1 MSRDREQAVGS
12 ANATDAAQTPAE
24 RSVSNPQKR
33 ERPWSTRT
41 PDGKFDYLVIGS
53 GMGGMCCAALLAKLG
68 KRVLVLEQ
76 HYEPGGFTHTFKRK
90 GFRWDVGVH
99 AVGEV
104 TERSMTGRL
113 LAHLSDGRLRWTSLG
128 PVYDEFYWP
137 DGFRIDF
144 PDTPEQFQANLRA
157 AFPDQGAAIEKW
169 FQLAREA
176 AGSMRGYYSSRALP
190 LGLGRPAEKLFAR
203 TANRMFERRTAEV
216 LAELTEDPKL
226 RAVLVSQWGYY
237 GSPPSRS
244 AFAMQ
249 ALVTRHFQWG
259 GYYPIGGSQAIA
271 QALLHTVAANGGWT
285 KIRADVEEIL
295 LERGAA
301 VGVRLRGRDGQAGE
315 VILADRIISAAGV
328 WATIERMLP
337 AEIAE
342 QAWARSIAEL
352 APAPPHV
359 CLYLGFEGDI
369 RQAGAGAAN
378 KWFYDTWD
386 TEVDAWDVHPGRPI
400 PRAPVL
406 YCSFPSLKDPEHD
419 PGPRTRHT
427 GEVVTFVPWKAF
439 ERWRGTRW
447 QRRDSYYE
455 SFKQAMHEAILAQYL
470 EHMPG
475 LADMIVHAE
484 LSTPLSTDH
493 FVRPQA
499 GSIYGLEP
507 TPERFRNPW
516 LRPRSPI
523 SNLFFAGAEVS
534 TVGVIGAM
542 MGGVLAALSAE
553 PIAAMRLLSRIEG
566 SR

>member
-1 MSRDREQAVGS
+1 MPRDREQAAGPTAGPTAARS
-12 ANATDAAQTPAE
+12 A
-24 RSVSNPQKR
+24 R

-41 PDGKFDYLVIGS
+41 PDGRLDYIVIGS

-104 TERSMTGRL
+104 TERAMPGRL
-113 LAHLSDGRLRWTSLG
+113 LAALTDGRLRWTSLG

-137 DGFRIDF
+137 DNFRIDF
-144 PDTPEQFQANLRA
+144 PDTPEQFKANLIA
-157 AFPDQGAAIEKW
+157 AFPNEVEAIETW
-169 FQLAREA
+169 FRLAREA
-176 AGSMRGYYSSRALP
+176 AGGMRGYYLSRALP
-190 LGLGRPAEKLFAR
+190 PGLGRHAEKLLAR
-203 TANRMFERRTAEV
+203 KAAHMFERRTADV
-216 LAELTEDPKL
+216 LAELTDDPRL
-226 RAVLVSQWGYY
+226 RAVLVSQWAYY

-244 AFAMQ
+244 SFAMQ

-259 GYYPIGGSQAIA
+259 GYYPVGGSQAIA
-271 QALLHTVAANGGWT
+271 HELLQTVAANGGWT

-295 LERGAA
+295 IEDNAA
-301 VGVRLRGRDGQAGE
+301 VGVRLRGRDGEDGE
-315 VILADRIISAAGV
+315 IIRADRIVSAAGV
-328 WATIERMLP
+328 WATVERMLP
-337 AEIAE
+337 AEVAE
-342 QAWARSIAEL
+342 QDWARSVAKL
-352 APAPPHV
+352 DPAPPHV

-369 RQAGAGAAN
+369 RKAGAGAAN
-378 KWFYDTWD
+378 KWFYETWD
-386 TEVDAWDVHPGRPI
+386 TEVDAWDVSPGQPI

-419 PGPRTRHT
+419 PGPRVRHT
-427 GEVVTFVPWKAF
+427 GEVVTFVPWKVF
-439 ERWRGTRW
+439 DRWRGSRW
-447 QRRDSYYE
+447 QRRDVDYDA
-455 SFKQAMHEAILAQYL
+455 FKRELHEALLRQYL
-470 EHMPG
+470 EYMPG

-484 LSTPLSTDH
+484 LSTPLTTDW

-523 SNLFFAGAEVS
+523 GNLFFAGAEVS

-542 MGGVLAALSAE
+542 MGGVLAAVSAE
-553 PIAAMRLLSRIEG
+553 PIAAMKLLSRLDG
-566 SR
+566 VR

>member
-1 MSRDREQAVGS
+1 MRRDH
-12 ANATDAAQTPAE
+12 
-24 RSVSNPQKR
+24 
-33 ERPWSTRT
+33 RPWSTRT
-41 PDGKFDYLVIGS
+41 PDGRLDYLVIGS

-90 GFRWDVGVH
+90 GWRWDVGVH

-104 TERSMTGRL
+104 TERSMPGRL
-113 LAHLSDGRLRWTSLG
+113 LAHLTDDRLRWASLG

-137 DGFRIDF
+137 EDFRIDF
-144 PDTPEQFQANLRA
+144 PDTPEQFKANLIA
-157 AFPDQGAAIEKW
+157 AFPDQVEAIERW
-169 FQLAREA
+169 LTLAREA
-176 AGSMRGYYSSRALP
+176 AGGMRSYYLSRALP
-190 LGLGRPAEKLFAR
+190 LKIGRHAEKLLAR
-203 TANRMFERRTAEV
+203 EASQMFERRTADV
-216 LAELTEDPKL
+216 LAELTDDPRL

-244 AFAMQ
+244 SFAMQ

-271 QALLHTVAANGGWT
+271 EALLQTVAANGGWT

-295 LERGAA
+295 IEDGAA
-301 VGVRLRGRDGQAGE
+301 VGVRLRGRDGADGE
-315 VILADRIISAAGV
+315 IIRADRIVSAAGV
-328 WATIERMLP
+328 WTTVERLLP
-337 AEIAE
+337 PEYTDE
-342 QAWARSIAEL
+342 DWARSIAGL

-369 RQAGAGAAN
+369 RKAGAGAAN
-378 KWFYDTWD
+378 KWFYETWD
-386 TEVDAWDVHPGRPI
+386 TEVDAWDVQPGKPI

-419 PGPRTRHT
+419 PGPRMRHT
-427 GEVVTFVPWKAF
+427 GEVVTFVPWKVF
-439 ERWRGTRW
+439 EQWQGSRW
-447 QRRDSYYE
+447 QRRDVDYDQ
-455 SFKQAMHEAILAQYL
+455 FKQAMHEAILAQYL

-475 LADMIVHAE
+475 LADMVVHAE
-484 LSTPLSTDH
+484 LSTPLTTEF

-523 SNLFFAGAEVS
+523 PNLFFAGAEVS

-542 MGGVLAALSAE
+542 MGGVLAAVSAE
-553 PIAAMRLLSRIEG
+553 PVAATRLLTRLE
-566 SR
+566 RR

>member
-1 MSRDREQAVGS
+1 MPRDH
-12 ANATDAAQTPAE
+12 
-24 RSVSNPQKR
+24 
-33 ERPWSTRT
+33 RPWSTRT
-41 PDGKFDYLVIGS
+41 PDGHLDYIVIGS

-90 GFRWDVGVH
+90 SFRWDVGVH

-104 TERSMTGRL
+104 TERAMPGRL
-113 LAHLSDGRLRWTSLG
+113 LAHLTDGRLRWTSLG
-128 PVYDEFYWP
+128 PVYDEFYYP
-137 DGFRIDF
+137 EGFRIDF
-144 PDTPEQFQANLRA
+144 PDTPEQYKANLIA
-157 AFPDQGAAIEKW
+157 AFPDQVEAIEKW
-169 FQLAREA
+169 FRLARET
-176 AGSMRGYYSSRALP
+176 AGGMRGYYLSRTLP
-190 LGLGRPAEKLFAR
+190 SGLGRHAEKLLAR
-203 TANRMFERRTAEV
+203 GATQMFERRTADV
-216 LAELTEDPKL
+216 LAELTDDPKL
-226 RAVLVSQWGYY
+226 RAVLVSQWAYY

-244 AFAMQ
+244 SFAMQ

-259 GYYPIGGSQAIA
+259 GYYPVGGSQAIA
-271 QALLHTVAANGGWT
+271 EELLRVVAQNGGWT

-295 LERGAA
+295 IEQDKA
-301 VGVRLRGRDGQAGE
+301 VGVRLRGRDGSDGE
-315 VILADRIISAAGV
+315 VIRADRIVSAAGV
-328 WATIERMLP
+328 WATVERMLP
-337 AEIAE
+337 PEYTDAD
-342 QAWARSIAEL
+342 WARSVAKL
-352 APAPPHV
+352 DPAPPHV

-369 RQAGAGAAN
+369 REAGAGAAN
-378 KWFYDTWD
+378 KWFYETWD
-386 TEVDAWDVHPGRPI
+386 PEVEAWDVSPGQPV

-419 PGPRTRHT
+419 PGPRMRHT

-439 ERWRGTRW
+439 ERWRGSRW
-447 QRRDSYYE
+447 QRRDSDYDD
-455 SFKQAMHEAILAQYL
+455 FKRAMHEAILAQYL

-484 LSTPLSTDH
+484 LSTPLTTDH

-523 SNLFFAGAEVS
+523 RNLFFAGAEVS

-542 MGGVLAALSAE
+542 MGGVLAAVSAE
-553 PIAAMRLLSRIEG
+553 PIAAVRLLSRLE
-566 SR
+566 RPR